1 MINPMV
7 FRRLGWPLSGN
18 LFALAL
24 TLFVLSS
31 AASWAQAPQASAPV
45 SLHGAGST
53 FAAPLYTKWIEEYG
67 VAHRNVSISYDAVG
81 SGEGVKRFIADAV
94 DFAGSD
100 EILTE
105 SESAKLR
112 EAALM
117 VPVTAGMVALA
128 YNIPGVTSEIKLP
141 RDVYVDI
148 FAGEIRQWD
157 DPRIQAANPG
167 LTFPHRTIA
176 LVARQ
181 DSSGTTAAFTKHLA
195 ALGAGWRAKGMG
207 VGKLIDWPKGTMLA
221 PGNEGVAGRIKISE
235 GSIGYVEYWF
245 AQRLGLRM
253 AALQN
258 KPGSY
263 ITPTAHSGELALSA
277 RVAQVQELDAS
288 VADPAPPGAYPI
300 TTYSWMFLYPRYADH
315 AKGQAMRDFAEWTL
329 SQQAQSYGAQ
339 LGYLPLSADV
349 TAIGTQAL
357 TGLVY

>member
-1 MINPMV
+1 MEQMAMINETSA
-7 FRRLGWPLSGN
+7 RSAGWS
-18 LFALAL
+18 LARYL
-24 TLFVLSS
+24 LVVLLPFFGASS
-31 AASWAQAPQASAPV
+31 AVSWAQAPQASAPV

-81 SGEGVKRFIADAV
+81 SGEGVKGFIADAV

-105 SESAKLR
+105 NEASKLR

-117 VPVTAGMVALA
+117 VPITAGMISLA
-128 YNIPGVTSEIKLP
+128 YNIPGVSSEIKLP

-148 FAGEIRQWD
+148 FAGVVQQWD
-157 DPRIQAANPG
+157 DPRIQKANPG

-181 DSSGTTAAFTKHLA
+181 DGSGTTAAFTKHLA
-195 ALGAGWRAKGMG
+195 AIGSGWRAKGMG
-207 VGKLIDWPKGTMLA
+207 VGKLIDWPKGTMLV

-253 AALQN
+253 RRCKT
-258 KPGSY
+258 KP
-263 ITPTAHSGELALSA
+263 AHSS
-277 RVAQVQELDAS
+277 RQPRIPAS
-288 VADPAPPGAYPI
+288 V
-300 TTYSWMFLYPRYADH
+300 RC
-315 AKGQAMRDFAEWTL
+315 RAEW
-329 SQQAQSYGAQ
+329 QR
-339 LGYLPLSADV
+339 
-349 TAIGTQAL
+349 
-357 TGLVY
+357 